1 MQDRKIMVICKIST
15 ILSTTNDWLITMNV
29 YYQCTKPENCHR
41 NQIFA
46 AGTKIKIQY
55 ETTLM
60 ETDTHAIK
68 NNGGFYLLKM
78 YRYIQIKILIIW

>member
-1 MQDRKIMVICKIST
+1 MFIISAQNLKIQIKF
-15 ILSTTNDWLITMNV
+15 
-29 YYQCTKPENCHR
+29 CHR

-78 YRYIQIKILIIW
+78 YRYIQIKILFIW

>member
-1 MQDRKIMVICKIST
+1 MFIISAQNLKIQIKF
-15 ILSTTNDWLITMNV
+15 
-29 YYQCTKPENCHR
+29 CHR